1 MPRPDEGD
9 RSHHLDE
16 RQLAQM
22 IDELRSLLDDLEL
35 GVIKDKSTPN
45 PHRGLTA
52 AGLIDWARAAKRDGY
67 PTTSMREGSG
77 RRATDDD
84 GELLPAVSDPVGELV
99 IAPIDPVRRAAL
111 DVRRGLTGA
120 LGDLRMAVTALGN
133 ADRPAPATG
142 EPGCRSCA
150 RIGVWSVVHRG
161 KSGNDTAL
169 CKWCYEWNAI
179 HAEDPPEP
187 ILQAHA
193 DGKRITTRLV
203 KEVMGKD
210 GRRGKRSA

>member
-1 MPRPDEGD
+1 MARPDDTD
-9 RSHHLDE
+9 RSHNLDE
-16 RQLAQM
+16 RQLAAM
-22 IDELRSLLDDLEL
+22 IDEARSLLDDLDL

-52 AGLIDWARAAKRDGY
+52 ARLIEWARAAKRDGY
-67 PTTSMREGSG
+67 PPQSMREGSG

-99 IAPIDPVRRAAL
+99 IAPMDPVRRSAL
-111 DVRRGLTGA
+111 DVRRGLAGA
-120 LGDLRMAVTALGN
+120 LGDLRMAVTVLGN
-133 ADRPAPATG
+133 ADRPAPVTG
-142 EPGCRSCA
+142 EPECRSCI
-150 RIGVWSVVHRG
+150 RIGVYSVVHRG

-179 HAEDPPEP
+179 HGEDPPEP
-187 ILQAHA
+187 ILRAHA

-203 KEVMGKD
+203 KEVMGER
-210 GRRGKRSA
+210 RRGKRSA